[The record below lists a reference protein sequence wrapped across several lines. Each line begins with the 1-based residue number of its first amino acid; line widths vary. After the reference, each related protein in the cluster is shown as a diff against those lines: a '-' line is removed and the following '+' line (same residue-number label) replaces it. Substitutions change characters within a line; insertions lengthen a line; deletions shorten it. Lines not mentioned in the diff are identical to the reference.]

1 VESPAAEAWR
11 GFVAA
16 PVRSRELAR
25 QTFGNGAKP
34 HTSGWAGLCLAY
46 HLARSAEV
54 ESAERTLA
62 EVRDLFGSLKD
73 GRGADLADVLQAY
86 ALIVRGQGEE
96 AVHRLEAIAGRQ
108 AIDSGVAPL
117 DRFLVYHGLALA
129 YARLGQLERVLQHHY
144 ANVVL
149 LERCGSPPPL
159 AAVLLNLSGTLGAI
173 DDWEEAHATAAW
185 AVRCCEGMDNP
196 VLRRRAEINLALT
209 QRFLGRLDEA
219 LALLAALRE
228 KPLPDPGSDFA
239 LALNSAE
246 ALAVHGD
253 LEEAQRCLA
262 QARAH
267 AARGRDPHQAANCD
281 WISGLIAS
289 RRGDAAAAIEQLER
303 AREAVLALKQVHI
316 PLLPRIVEQLAGCY
330 ARTGDH
336 ERAFTTFQ
344 RFHEL
349 YQARLGYT
357 IRARTFGRQSRH
369 GAQSI
374 DSIVRERGGGADA
387 LAEWARLNE
396 ALRRAL
402 ARGDGSAPP
411 AEGWG
416 AAAIARVDEEARGLG
431 VDAGELVER
440 LHDASPGKDPPRVQV
455 QVMGRFEVRSGG
467 TPMRFG
473 RKSPTRPLAVLKYLA
488 ACGPRGAAES
498 EIADALWPDQDGDVA
513 LRSLAVNLHRLRK
526 LLGDAS
532 TVVHRDR
539 RLMLDARQ
547 VWSDAAAFELLLE
560 SSALASD
567 EAERM
572 RLAQRA
578 LDLYR
583 GHFLADEEE
592 AAWTIG
598 VRERLRARFV
608 TGCASLAAR
617 LAAAG
622 RLQAA
627 RAFYARGLGVDPA
640 VDELCLG
647 MMRCSQVLGEPTT
660 GIAAFRDLERALLA
674 RRARPAAALQA
685 LYAELLKR
693 A

>member
-1 VESPAAEAWR
+1 
-11 GFVAA
+11 
-16 PVRSRELAR
+16 VRSRELAR

-34 HTSGWAGLCLAY
+34 RTSGWAGLCLAY
-46 HLARSAEV
+46 HLARGAEV
-54 ESAERTLA
+54 EHAERTLA
-62 EVRDLFGSLKD
+62 EVRGLFARVGD
-73 GRGADLADVLQAY
+73 GRGADLAEVLQSY
-86 ALIVRGQGEE
+86 ALIVRGEGEE
-96 AVHRLEAIAGRQ
+96 AARRLEAIASRH
-108 AIDSGVAPL
+108 ATDRDVAPL

-173 DDWEEAHATAAW
+173 DDWEEAHGTAAW
-185 AVRCCEGMDNP
+185 AVRCCDGMDNA

-209 QRFLGRLDEA
+209 QRFLGRMDEA
-219 LALLAALRE
+219 LELLATLRDN
-228 KPLPDPGSDFA
+228 PLPDPGSDFA

-253 LEEAQRCLA
+253 LEEAQRCLG
-262 QARAH
+262 QARAL
-267 AARGRDPHQAANCD
+267 AARGNDPHQAANCD

-303 AREAVLALKQVHI
+303 ARERVLALKQVHI

-330 ARTGDH
+330 ARAGDH
-336 ERAFTTFQ
+336 ERAFSTFQ

-357 IRARTFGRQSRH
+357 TRARTFGRQSRQ

-374 DSIVRERGGGADA
+374 DSIVRGRGGGADA

-411 AEGWG
+411 AEGWSD
-416 AAAIARVDEEARGLG
+416 AAIARVDEEARGLG

-440 LHDASPGKDPPRVQV
+440 LHDASPGKEPARLQVRVL
-455 QVMGRFEVRSGG
+455 GPFEVRSAG
-467 TPMRFG
+467 TAMRFG

-488 ACGPRGAAES
+488 ACGTRGAAES

-539 RLMLDARQ
+539 RLALDARR

-560 SSALASD
+560 SSALAG
-567 EAERM
+567 EEPERM
-572 RLAQRA
+572 RTAQRA

-583 GHFLADEEE
+583 GDFLADEED
-592 AAWTIG
+592 APWTIG
-598 VRERLRARFV
+598 VRQRLRARFV
-608 TGCASLAAR
+608 TACASQAAR

-622 RLQAA
+622 RLRDA
-627 RAFYARGLGVDPA
+627 RAFYARGLGIDPT

-647 MMRCSQVLGEPTT
+647 MMRCSQALGEPSV
-660 GIAAFRDLERALLA
+660 GIAAFRELERALLA
-674 RRARPAAALQA
+674 RRSRPAAAIEA
-685 LYAELLKR
+685 LYAELLKQ